1 MRNAARV
8 DACQQQ
14 IISALRNIGI
24 QVYYIKL
31 PTDLLISGGALG
43 LRNVLLEV
51 KMPGEALNAS
61 QQEFWLRWPGEKYVV
76 RSIQEALEAVLGKEA
91 LR

>member
-1 MRNAARV
+1 MRNAART

-14 IISALRNIGI
+14 VINALRNIGV

-51 KMPGEALNAS
+51 KMPGESLSAA
-61 QQEFWLRWPGEKYVV
+61 QQAFWLRWPGEKYVV
-76 RSIQEALEAVLGKEA
+76 RTVTEALEAVLGKN
-91 LR
+91 LMR

>member
-14 IISALRNIGI
+14 IISALRNVGV

-31 PTDLLISGGALG
+31 PTDLLCSGGPLKN
-43 LRNVLLEV
+43 RNLLLEV
-51 KMPGEALNAS
+51 KMPGEGLNNG
-61 QQEFWLRWPGEKYVV
+61 QQAFWDRWPGEKAVAHTV
-76 RSIQEALEAVLGKEA
+76 DEALSIVLGAEV

>member
-1 MRNAARV
+1 MRNAART

-14 IISALRNIGI
+14 IISALRTIGV

-51 KMPGEALNAS
+51 KMPGEALNPS
-61 QQEFWLRWPGEKYVV
+61 QQEFWMRWPGEKYVV
-76 RSIQEALEAVLGKEA
+76 RSVQEALEVVLGKDLLA
-91 LR
+91 